1 MPVTDR
7 ELVSFVVP
15 VFNAIQRLPL
25 VLEALVT
32 AYQPRGQDRGNFEV
46 IFVDDKSTDGSHD
59 LLRLYADSVPWI
71 SLIACDQNLGP
82 GEARNRGLEISRG
95 LFVSFLDVDDAFDPA
110 VFLRAAEATMRAEL
124 PCGAVSY
131 VIVPQGTTFPGVH
144 AFPIEPDAEVVMS
157 SASIKRVDTYR
168 ELLDYA
174 AVWRFVFRREFLNS
188 LHLTFPQMRYGEDLL
203 FLVKVA
209 TFSGETLVYAQV
221 GYVHYL
227 SQGASAR
234 SATLS
239 ERVALSRA
247 LMDVLV
253 EARISSLPAGTVR
266 GLDALVLA
274 WQVRITSRLPVSPPE
289 KLRHLIAVYR
299 LAPPPESME
308 AARFCDV
315 ALNLASVGRRAGH
328 RTFQRIARRLGSV
341 RLGGP
346 LHGLRS

>member
-1 MPVTDR
+1 MPVNDR

-15 VFNAIQRLPL
+15 VFNAIQRLPI
-25 VLEALVT
+25 VFEALVM

-59 LLRLYADSVPWI
+59 LLWLYANAVPWI
-71 SLIACDQNLGP
+71 SLITCDQNLGP
-82 GEARNRGLEISRG
+82 GEARNRGLKISRG

-131 VIVPQGTTFPGVH
+131 VVVPQGTTFPGMHV
-144 AFPIEPDAEVVMS
+144 FPVEPDAEVVKD

-174 AVWRFVFRREFLNS
+174 AVWRFVFRREFLNN
-188 LHLTFPQMRYGEDLL
+188 LHLTFPQTRYGEDLL
-203 FLVKVA
+203 FLLKVA
-209 TFSGETLVYAQV
+209 AFSGETLVYAEI
-221 GYVHYL
+221 GYIHYL
-227 SQGASAR
+227 SEGASAR

-253 EARISSLPAGTVR
+253 EARISRLPAGTVR
-266 GLDALVLA
+266 ELDALILA
-274 WQVRITSRLPVSPPE
+274 WQVRIISRLPVSTPD
-289 KLRHLIAVYR
+289 KLHQLITIYR
-299 LAPPPESME
+299 LAPPPVSME
-308 AARFCDV
+308 AVRFCDV
-315 ALNLASVGRRAGH
+315 ALNLASVGRGAGH
-328 RTFQRIARRLGSV
+328 RTFHRIARRLESV

-346 LHGLRS
+346 RHGLGS